1 MEYNNLN
8 FKDKV
13 VLISGASRGLGK
25 ALAFGFA
32 ERNASLCICARHGL
46 LLDNVRTGLQKLNA
60 QVISAAFD
68 LRNEKSVAEFVENI
82 TATFGRIDVLINNAS
97 ILGSRVPIDSYPIGI
112 WRDVVD
118 VNVNGTFI
126 LTKHALPLMIQQKS
140 GSIINISSSVGRK
153 GRRNWGAYAVSK
165 FAIEGFTQTLA
176 EEVKDFGIRVN
187 SLNPG
192 AMATDMRREAYPD
205 EDQSK
210 LKKPE
215 EILDI
220 FFYLA
225 SDESKEITGQAY

>member
-1 MEYNNLN
+1 M
-8 FKDKV
+8 
-13 VLISGASRGLGK
+13 
-25 ALAFGFA
+25 
-32 ERNASLCICARHGL
+32 
-46 LLDNVRTGLQKLNA
+46 LLDNVRTGLQKLKA

-97 ILGSRVPIDSYPIGI
+97 VLGSRVPIDSYPVGI

-140 GSIINISSSVGRK
+140 GSIINVSSSVGRK

-192 AMATDMRREAYPD
+192 AMATDMRLEAYPD